1 MSKRK
6 ILKDIIEQIQK
17 DPNSQTLSRK
27 LEVELKKTVD
37 LWDTYKRWGTIA
49 VLIASIAYNV
59 LVSLGIW

>member
-37 LWDTYKRWGTIA
+37 LWDTYKRWGTIV